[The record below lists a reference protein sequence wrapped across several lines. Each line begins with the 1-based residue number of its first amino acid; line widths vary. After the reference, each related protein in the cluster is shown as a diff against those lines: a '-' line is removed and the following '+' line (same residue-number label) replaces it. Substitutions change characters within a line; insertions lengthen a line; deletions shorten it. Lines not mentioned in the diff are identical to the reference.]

1 MRSQLEANK
10 KDLKRLM
17 GKFNSLKRMDK
28 SVLNPNL
35 KYFAIES
42 QNDIK
47 KDAPVDTGNLRQQ
60 VNGTMVGE
68 LSAQVESIALAEN
81 NFDYA
86 LIQEFGSKYRQGKPY
101 FYPNIEKNLKV
112 MLINVIRDI
121 RKQLKSS

>member
-10 KDLKRLM
+10 KDLKRLI

-28 SVLNPNL
+28 NVLNPNL
-35 KYFAIES
+35 KYFATES

-86 LIQEFGSKYRQGKPY
+86 LVQEFGSKYRQGKPY

-112 MLINVIRDI
+112 MLTNVIRDI

>member
-1 MRSQLEANK
+1 MKNQLAANK
-10 KDLKRLM
+10 KDLKRIM
-17 GKFNSLKRMDK
+17 SKFNSLKRIDK

-35 KYFAIES
+35 KYFATES

-60 VNGTMVGE
+60 VNGTMIGD
-68 LSAQVESIALAEN
+68 LSAQVESIALGDN

-86 LIQEFGSKYRQGKPY
+86 LVQEFGSKYRQGKPY
-101 FYPNIEKNLKV
+101 FYPNIEKNLRV

-121 RKQLKSS
+121 RKQLKS

>member
-17 GKFNSLKRMDK
+17 DKFNSLKRMDK
-28 SVLNPNL
+28 NVLNPNL
-35 KYFAIES
+35 KYFATES

>member
-10 KDLKRLM
+10 KDLKRIM

-86 LIQEFGSKYRQGKPY
+86 LVQEFGSKYRQGKPY

>member
-1 MRSQLEANK
+1 MRNKLEANK
-10 KDLKRLM
+10 KDLKRLI

-28 SVLNPNL
+28 NVLNPNL

-112 MLINVIRDI
+112 MLNNVIKDI
-121 RKQLKSS
+121 RKQLKS

>member
-10 KDLKRLM
+10 KDLKRLI

-28 SVLNPNL
+28 NVLNPNL

-86 LIQEFGSKYRQGKPY
+86 LVQEFGSKYRQGKPY

>member
-10 KDLKRLM
+10 KDLKRIM

-35 KYFAIES
+35 KYFATES

-86 LIQEFGSKYRQGKPY
+86 LVQEFGSKYRQGKPY

-112 MLINVIRDI
+112 MLINVIKDI

>member
-10 KDLKRLM
+10 KDLKRLI

-28 SVLNPNL
+28 NVLNPNL

-112 MLINVIRDI
+112 MLNNVIKDI
-121 RKQLKSS
+121 RKQLKS

>member
-1 MRSQLEANK
+1 MRNKLEANK
-10 KDLKRLM
+10 KDLKRLI

-28 SVLNPNL
+28 NVLNPNL

-112 MLINVIRDI
+112 MLTNVIKDI
-121 RKQLKSS
+121 RKQLKS

>member
-10 KDLKRLM
+10 KDLKRIM

>member
-10 KDLKRLM
+10 KDLKRIM

-121 RKQLKSS
+121 RKQLKS

>member
-1 MRSQLEANK
+1 MRSQLVANK

-17 GKFNSLKRMDK
+17 DKFNSLKRMDK
-28 SVLNPNL
+28 NVLNPNL
-35 KYFAIES
+35 KYFATES

>member
-10 KDLKRLM
+10 KDLKRLIS
-17 GKFNSLKRMDK
+17 KFNSLKRMDK
-28 SVLNPNL
+28 NVLNPNL

-112 MLINVIRDI
+112 MLNNVIKDI
-121 RKQLKSS
+121 RKQLKS

>member
-1 MRSQLEANK
+1 MKNQLAANK
-10 KDLKRLM
+10 KDLKRIM
-17 GKFNSLKRMDK
+17 GKFNSLKRIDK

-35 KYFAIES
+35 KYFATES

-60 VNGTMVGE
+60 VNATMIGD
-68 LSAQVESIALAEN
+68 LSAQVESIALGDD

-86 LIQEFGSKYRQGKPY
+86 LVQEFGSKYRQGKPY
-101 FYPNIEKNLKV
+101 FYPNIEKNLRV

-121 RKQLKSS
+121 RKQLKS